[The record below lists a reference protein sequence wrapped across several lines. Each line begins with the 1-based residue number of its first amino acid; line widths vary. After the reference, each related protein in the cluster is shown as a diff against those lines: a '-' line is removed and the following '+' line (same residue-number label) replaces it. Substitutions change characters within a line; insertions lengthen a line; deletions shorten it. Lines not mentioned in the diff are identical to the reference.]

1 MDKDQIFQEIIQGA
15 KDLIGKELQYISKS
29 SSTVVIN
36 SVEEASNGIIVSRGT
51 SSPQKITFDRIYT
64 YATALA
70 KGQPIHTDTVY
81 NSGGNDRT
89 IIETIVCHLPKVGFM
104 KGRQGRNQNKNKV
117 VQWFPEGIHPL
128 GETLDVSDES
138 YSEHEEPQPQ
148 IELTPLPKPFILLA
162 GISGTGKTRFIRE
175 QAKSS
180 GELEQTYCL
189 VSVRP
194 DWHEPSDLL
203 GYISRLGKS
212 GTEYIATDVLKFIVQ
227 AWLEIIDDIVDGDDG
242 LYWKGDVLENIR
254 PYWLCLDEMNL
265 APVEQ
270 YFADYLSVMETR
282 TWYTPEELD
291 EFNDTNGT
299 SFDYYY
305 DCDPLLKPT
314 LFDQIESA
322 GKDKLRRDLGLED
335 SKYDNIW
342 RYFQTNGIS
351 LPFNLIVAGTV
362 NMDETTHG
370 FSRKVI
376 DRALTIDFGMFYP
389 NDFLQYFEPQTKP
402 LVLGYPTLSR
412 ASLDALK
419 NTPSDPDGAKSINFL
434 SEINSILKGTPFELA
449 YRALNELLL
458 SVICMAPEDDTQLQ
472 AAWDDFL
479 MCKILPRIEG
489 DAGKLASNGV
499 DEHEIYSEQTLL
511 SELEKVIRQQL
522 NSIWDTQRH
531 DLLRESSPDSK
542 EPLLVPC
549 RSKGK
554 LEWMQG
560 RLQSNG
566 FVSFWP

>member
-1 MDKDQIFQEIIQGA
+1 MNKDQIFQEIIQGA
-15 KDLIGKELQYISKS
+15 KDLIGNELQYISSS
-29 SSTVVIN
+29 SSTVVIE
-36 SVEEASNGIIVSRGT
+36 SVEEAANGIMARRGAN
-51 SSPQKITFDRIYT
+51 SPQKITFDRLNT
-64 YATALA
+64 YAAALA
-70 KGQPIHTDTVY
+70 KGRPIHTDTVY

-104 KGRQGRNQNKNKV
+104 KGRQGRNQTKNKV
-117 VQWFPEGIHPL
+117 VQWFPEDIHPL

-138 YSEHEEPQPQ
+138 YSEYEGQQPQ

-180 GELEQTYCL
+180 GDLEQTYRL

-212 GTEYIATDVLKFIVQ
+212 GAEYIATDVLKFIVQ
-227 AWLEIIDDIVDGDDG
+227 AWLEIIDDIVDTDSD
-242 LYWKGDVLENIR
+242 LYWKAKELESIR
-254 PYWLCLDEMNL
+254 PFWLCLDEMNL

-282 TWYTPEELD
+282 TWYTSEELD

-305 DCDPLLKPT
+305 ECDPLLKST
-314 LFDQIESA
+314 LFDQLESA
-322 GKDKLRRDLGLED
+322 GKAKLRRDLGLEG
-335 SKYDNIW
+335 SSYDNIW
-342 RYFQTNGIS
+342 RYFQANGIS

-389 NDFLQYFEPQTKP
+389 NDFFQYFEPQTKP
-402 LVLGYPTLSR
+402 RALGYPTLSH

-419 NTPSDPDGAKSINFL
+419 NTPSDPNGEKSINFL

-458 SVICMAPEDDTQLQ
+458 SVICSAPENDALLQ
-472 AAWDDFL
+472 ATWDDFL

-489 DAGKLASNGV
+489 DADKLASKEV
-499 DEHEIYSEQTLL
+499 DESEIYNEQTLL
-511 SELEKVIRQQL
+511 SDLEKVIQHQL
-522 NSIWDTQRH
+522 NGIWDTQRQ
-531 DLLRESSPDSK
+531 DLLREPSPDSS

-549 RSKGK
+549 RSKAK
-554 LEWMQG
+554 LEWMQK
-560 RLQSNG
+560 RLQSNS
-566 FVSFWP
+566 FASFWP